1 MNKRQELDVMIL
13 RAKIKTE
20 ESLKQYEQSWHG
32 QEPEVVERVE
42 KEEKDATLPGLQ

>member
-20 ESLKQYEQSWHG
+20 ESLKQHEQSWNG
-32 QEPEVVERVE
+32 QEPGVVERVE
-42 KEEKDATLPGLQ
+42 KEENDATVPGLQ